1 MTTNLAPLTFG
12 AITNPRDKEV
22 LYLDYVGDCNAADCP
37 FYSRCGFLK
46 NGFCGFEASFYA
58 KILRFMNRLEAQGQ
72 ISDIAYT
79 HMTIAIL
86 PLYRQLL
93 MCYKL
98 ECSLNNEIMY
108 KGRIHPVYKEIREIL
123 SKIGELWKVA
133 EVSNSVLRKA
143 AGPQLDFNAETHVYE
158 FAEEV

>member
-1 MTTNLAPLTFG
+1 MSSLAPLTFG
-12 AITNPRDKEV
+12 AISNPRDKDV
-22 LYLDYVGDCNAADCP
+22 LYLDYVGECDSANCP
-37 FYSRCGFLK
+37 FINRCGFLK

-58 KILRFMNRLEAQGQ
+58 KILRFLNRLEVQGR

-79 HMTIAIL
+79 HLSVAVL

-98 ECSLNNEIMY
+98 ECSLNGEIMY
-108 KGRIHPVYKEIREIL
+108 KGRVHPVYKEIREIL
-123 SKIGELWKVA
+123 SKIGELWKMA
-133 EVSNSVLRKA
+133 EVSGAALQKA

-158 FAEEV
+158 FAERL